1 MKTKF
6 SYLPVIALLFLSLFI
21 SSCSKDKKIEKALHK
36 KEGEWNITSVTWE
49 KVVQDTSGQSIN
61 FGTTSNA
68 GTFTFD
74 KDGDGNYQ
82 YTINGTS
89 RFLSFRWNVHDE
101 KISVTKLSN
110 TFDLN
115 GDFTQTVISMM
126 GSQTSK
132 NTIVLE
138 GSETIQYSFGT
149 VSQEVLVAT
158 FSLTK
163 K

>member
-1 MKTKF
+1 MKTKLNYF
-6 SYLPVIALLFLSLFI
+6 SFISILFI
-21 SSCSKDKKIEKALHK
+21 SVLITSCSKDKKIEKTLHK

-89 RFLSFRWNVHDE
+89 RFLAFRWNVHDE

-110 TFDLN
+110 VFDLSGN
-115 GDFTQTVISMM
+115 FTQTVISMS
-126 GSQTSK
+126 GTQTGK

-138 GSETIQYSFGT
+138 GTETIQ
-149 VSQEVLVAT
+149 
-158 FSLTK
+158 
-163 K
+163 